1 MTGIFCIFLFAFL
14 APTLSFCSLNTQF
27 FTSAQILLSLGAAF
41 AAGLLCAA
49 AAVFMTHVWPSA
61 WTYVL
66 SSGLAA
72 GCFLLLSERFFT
84 ETITS
89 HKIRLVCQLAL
100 LIFCPAC
107 AALGFLWLP
116 ACLFGIYGVFA
127 LYDLARN
134 WSRPKT
140 PLFDPALIRSGG
152 GHARGQAKFVHRP
165 NVYLLLL
172 ESMHSSRAMEKAY
185 GISTSAA
192 EDCLASRGFTLY
204 PDTFS
209 NKHSTPLS
217 LKTLLSMSLDFR
229 ARPEVLEEFRRNGYK
244 CYFFDSMFYL
254 SQPYAT
260 YINNKNA
267 KMPGWV
273 YIIYSFI
280 GPFLTQS
287 KWLRKLAGNIDPFET
302 TTPQIPFPVMKRDF
316 QTHLEERG
324 DSPSLN
330 ILHFGAIHFG
340 DIWYHLRN
348 PAETYLDSYKKAVSQ
363 LGEITDAIMSRD
375 PDALVVAVGDHGSY
389 HWRGASDG
397 SGAPEENCR
406 RNGINPADLAFD
418 FFGVLLGIRW
428 GKLPV
433 PATGPLSHV
442 NIFRWVMATLSGQA
456 APGRLEENISILNG
470 KHIAVRDGQPL
481 ARFEPVTDSALCDY
495 YSTTVSNPALFQATI
510 QLEQCL
516 MQNDAASIEAAVMLV
531 AEAASGTPGPQ
542 HFEAAK
548 ALVRAGHVEEATRL
562 LESVWQKAPQVLGY
576 AGCVYLARLQS
587 GQKNHDRALEIINKA
602 LANPS
607 FPKHDLLFF
616 LMQSLWNQEK
626 YAEILPFIPKILATP
641 KDRNRETYGSF
652 ALDSAISI
660 MSLEQTTGAGEVDK
674 WLDEKLA
681 AESGNKFHQHIL
693 YSQKLARALRLGFP
707 QALNQLRTC
716 FENAIIP
723 HGFALLYLRAAIL
736 NGNRAAALAFT
747 KQLGN
752 FPKLQNNPLQYI
764 MADEVLAKGSRE
776 SLASIRAT
784 RMLAQEIQET
794 GLFDAEWY
802 QRTYNP
808 ALPALMDYIRN
819 GTALL
824 RSPFSGFDMYFYLCA
839 HPMVLLEGINPLLH
853 YIAAGKQGPIS
864 LAAESFI
871 TDQIHT
877 SAQKN
882 PKEKA

>member
-1 MTGIFCIFLFAFL
+1 MFLFSFL

-49 AAVFMTHVWPSA
+49 AAVFMTHEWSTA

-66 SSGLAA
+66 LSGLAA

-89 HKIRLVCQLAL
+89 RKIRLGCQLAL

-140 PLFDPALIRSGG
+140 PLFDPALVRSV
-152 GHARGQAKFVHRP
+152 GHARGQANFVHRP

-192 EDCLASRGFTLY
+192 ENCLASRGFTLY

-209 NKHSTPLS
+209 NKHTTPLS

-229 ARPEVLEEFRRNGYK
+229 ARPEVLEEFHRNGYK

-254 SQPYAT
+254 SQPYST
-260 YINNKNA
+260 YISNKNA

-280 GPFLTQS
+280 GPFLAQS

-302 TTPQIPFPVMKRDF
+302 TKPQIPFPVMKRDF
-316 QTHLEERG
+316 QTYLEERG
-324 DSPSLN
+324 DRPSLN
-330 ILHFGAIHFG
+330 ILHFGALHFG
-340 DIWYHLRN
+340 EIWYHLRN

-363 LGEITDAIMSRD
+363 LEEITDTIISRD

-397 SGAPEENCR
+397 SSTPEENCR

-418 FFGVLLGIRW
+418 FFGVVLGIRW
-428 GKLPV
+428 GKLPAPV
-433 PATGPLSHV
+433 TGLLSHV
-442 NIFRWVMATLSGQA
+442 NIFRWVMATLSGKMV
-456 APGRLEENISILNG
+456 PDRLEKNISILNG

-481 ARFEPVTDSALCDY
+481 ARFEPVTDSVLCDY
-495 YSTTVSNPALFQATI
+495 YSTAVINPALFQATI

-516 MQNDAASIEAAVMLV
+516 IRNDAAGIEAAIRLV
-531 AEAASGTPGPQ
+531 TEAAAGAPGPQ
-542 HFEAAK
+542 CLDAAK
-548 ALVRAGHVEEATRL
+548 ALVRVGHVEEATRM
-562 LESVWQKAPQVLGY
+562 LELAWQKTPQVLGY
-576 AGCVYLARLQS
+576 AGCLYLARLQ
-587 GQKNHDRALEIINKA
+587 GAQKNHDRAMEIIHKA
-602 LANPS
+602 LANPF

-616 LMQSLWNQEK
+616 LMQSLWNQGK
-626 YAEILPFIPKILATP
+626 YAEILPFIPKMLATP

-652 ALDSAISI
+652 ALDSTICI
-660 MSLEQTTGAGEVDK
+660 MSLEHASGAAAADR

-681 AESGNKFHQHIL
+681 AESGNSFHQHIL
-693 YSQKLARALRLGFP
+693 YSHKLARALRLGLP
-707 QALNQLRTC
+707 QTMDQLRIC
-716 FENAIIP
+716 FENDIIPYGFAII
-723 HGFALLYLRAAIL
+723 YLRAAIL

-747 KQLGN
+747 KRLESL
-752 FPKLQNNPLQYI
+752 PKLRNNPLQYI
-764 MADEVLAKGSRE
+764 MAGELLPKGSKE

-784 RMLAQEIQET
+784 KLLAQEIQGT
-794 GLFDAEWY
+794 DLFDAEWY
-802 QRTYNP
+802 QRTYNT

-819 GTALL
+819 GTTLL
-824 RSPFSGFDMYFYLCA
+824 RSPFPGFDTYFYLCA

-853 YIAAGKQGPIS
+853 YIATGRSGPIS
-864 LAAESFI
+864 MAAETFI
-871 TDQIHT
+871 TDQLYP

-882 PKEKA
+882 PKEKV